1 MKNSQKLAQLE
12 QLFERL
18 VPYGNCKFTGKIKV
32 QVSSQVKVTIYL
44 NLGHLAWI
52 TDQSYLSKR
61 WEKHLI
67 NTGLCKK
74 VIKETTNLGDNAD
87 SKLTSCEYDQLV
99 ILAKNNYLSREQVRE
114 IIKNLTEEILLNLLQ
129 ETPLPTTQSPFYIT
143 AESGVRPSSQY
154 SLPHTW
160 LCSIASVQTS
170 LRSFYQQWLN
180 AGLSDYSPN
189 LIPYLNDQQGLA
201 RKTTPNIYQK
211 LLSLLDGTH
220 TIREIIIKMQLDIKQ
235 VIGSLSTLIKAQII
249 ILASS
254 FNQISKP
261 RMSSQ
266 SKRYSL
272 NIIAIDDNLQ
282 TLRILDEI
290 ITQTGHKF
298 TGVTNPIDALPTL
311 LDNKPDLIFI
321 DLNMPLLNGYELC
334 QKIQTVN
341 RLKSVP
347 IIFLVGNR
355 LDRVRSRFAGATQSL
370 QKPLI
375 TYKVREVV
383 TYYEK
388 KKRSV
393 ATSPQLSSDTFP
405 SQPQFNLAN

>member
-1 MKNSQKLAQLE
+1 M
-12 QLFERL
+12 
-18 VPYGNCKFTGKIKV
+18 
-32 QVSSQVKVTIYL
+32 
-44 NLGHLAWI
+44 
-52 TDQSYLSKR
+52 
-61 WEKHLI
+61 
-67 NTGLCKK
+67 
-74 VIKETTNLGDNAD
+74 
-87 SKLTSCEYDQLV
+87 
-99 ILAKNNYLSREQVRE
+99 
-114 IIKNLTEEILLNLLQ
+114 
-129 ETPLPTTQSPFYIT
+129 
-143 AESGVRPSSQY
+143 
-154 SLPHTW
+154 
-160 LCSIASVQTS
+160 
-170 LRSFYQQWLN
+170 
-180 AGLSDYSPN
+180 
-189 LIPYLNDQQGLA
+189 
-201 RKTTPNIYQK
+201 
-211 LLSLLDGTH
+211 LDGTH
-220 TIREIIIKMQLDIKQ
+220 TLREIILKMQLDLNQIIQ
-235 VIGSLSTLIKAQII
+235 SLSALIKAQII
-249 ILASS
+249 VLASS

-261 RMSSQ
+261 RMTSQ
-266 SKRYSL
+266 SERCSL

-298 TGVTNPIDALPTL
+298 TGVTNPIHALPTL
-311 LDNKPDLIFI
+311 IDNKPDLIFI